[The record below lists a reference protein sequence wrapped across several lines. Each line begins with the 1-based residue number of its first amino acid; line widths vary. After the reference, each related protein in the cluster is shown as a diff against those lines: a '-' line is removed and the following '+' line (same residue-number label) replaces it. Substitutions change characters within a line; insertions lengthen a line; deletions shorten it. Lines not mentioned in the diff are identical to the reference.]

1 MTLQNNYSGQLVKK
15 VKQQQCLDSKLYFI
29 LKLTYK
35 HPILSN
41 KINTKSC
48 ILMFFRQTSKDDV
61 HVLQA
66 DK

>member
-29 LKLTYK
+29 LKLTYR
-35 HPILSN
+35 HPIL
-41 KINTKSC
+41 KINKYQ
-48 ILMFFRQTSKDDV
+48 ILHLD
-61 HVLQA
+61 VLQA